1 MLDKFKQGLTS
12 QAGGLVSQAGGLAN
26 QAAGQVDEVLRQLNE
41 ALPMLET
48 LGLSV
53 DDMAI
58 KMGLPPEFSA
68 SIIGSI
74 EALDEKRLGELAK
87 SAGENKLVA
96 SLIEALRT
104 AAVFKEKLKKIAFT
118 GVKLDV
124 KLGLLPSIHVGLL
137 ND

>member
-12 QAGGLVSQAGGLAN
+12 QAGGLVAQAGSLTN
-26 QAAGQVDEVLRQLNE
+26 QVAGQVDEVLRQLNE
-41 ALPMLET
+41 ALPMMET

-53 DDMAI
+53 DDMSI
-58 KMGLPPEFSA
+58 KMGVPPEFAA

-74 EALDEKRLGELAK
+74 EALDEHRLGELAK
-87 SAGENKLVA
+87 AAGENKLVA
-96 SLIEALRT
+96 SMVEALRT
-104 AAVFKEKLKKIAFT
+104 AAMFKEKLKKVAFK

-137 ND
+137 NE